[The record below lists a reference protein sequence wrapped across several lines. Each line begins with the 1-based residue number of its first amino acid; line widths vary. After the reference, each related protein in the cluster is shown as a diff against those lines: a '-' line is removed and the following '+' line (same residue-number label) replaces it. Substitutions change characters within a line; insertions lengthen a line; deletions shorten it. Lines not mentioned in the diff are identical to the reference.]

1 MQTKRVF
8 RLAAAIIFCI
18 CASFPATIQAA
29 NFRVLV
35 VMSYERSNP
44 WCVEI
49 KDGIDSVLGRICDI
63 TYFYMDTKLN
73 LEAGKQKAK
82 EAYSLYR
89 KLTPDGVITADDNAQ
104 WMFVLPHLKNK
115 VKTPVMFCGVNA
127 EAQKYGY
134 PASNVSGILER
145 GHIRES
151 LAFAKQLLPSIGT
164 VGFLAKDCPSGKALL
179 RQVENESDT
188 YLAKLTTFHLVRTAK
203 ELAAIAEGLKEKGD
217 AVYMDSMAGI
227 VDAGGNPLSNEQI
240 MRIVSKVFGKPIIG
254 ANHYHVEQGALCAV
268 VKTGQEQGRT
278 AAEMLLKAM
287 QGTPVSE
294 IPVTRNYRG
303 KRIINVT
310 AMEAFGIRPKPIV
323 FLGAKLVRTDQR
335 L

>member
-1 MQTKRVF
+1 MQMKIAF
-8 RLAAAIIFCI
+8 RLAAVIILCI
-18 CASFPATIQAA
+18 CASFPATVQAD
-29 NFRVLV
+29 NCRVLV

-44 WCVEI
+44 WCLEI
-49 KDGIDSVLGRICDI
+49 KDGIDSVLASTCDI

-73 LEAGKQKAK
+73 MEAGKQKAK

-89 KLTPDGVITADDNAQ
+89 KLQPDGVITADDNAQ

-127 EAQKYGY
+127 EAEKYGY

-151 LAFAKQLLPSIGT
+151 IAFAKQLLPSIRT
-164 VGFLAKDCPSGKALL
+164 VGFLAKDSPSGKALL

-188 YLAKLTTFHLVRTAK
+188 YLAKYTTFQLVRTAK
-203 ELAAIAEGLKEKGD
+203 ELLAIAEDFKEQGD
-217 AVYMDSMAGI
+217 VLYMDSMAGI

-240 MRIVSKVFGKPIIG
+240 MRIVSKLYGKPIIG
-254 ANHYHVEQGALCAV
+254 ANQYHVEQGSLCAV

-287 QGTPVSE
+287 QGKPVSE
-294 IPVTRNYRG
+294 IPITRNYRG

-310 AMEAFGIRPKPIV
+310 AMEAFGIKPKPIV
-323 FLGAKLVRTDQR
+323 FLGAKLVRTE
-335 L
+335 